1 MCVTSDMYVSHK
13 LTFLCQGQISRSSTA
28 LTRANRL
35 LFSWNCSISQSIFE
49 IKKLDYFPI
58 SSSSKWRLQTA
69 SLVQPT
75 VQNPKTPLH
84 VQRPEWCSWWSSLEN
99 KPSTLGQTPAELNHR
114 HLIRLTLSLMQL
126 PDDSWNLRH
135 SKHWLSSRRRGQR
148 HYQMLQDKQNWRP
161 ITVIFTLEFHK
172 TVKKI
177 VSVT

>member
-99 KPSTLGQTPAELNHR
+99 KPSTLGQTPAELNQ
-114 HLIRLTLSLMQL
+114 TDTWSVS
-126 PDDSWNLRH
+126 PC
-135 SKHWLSSRRRGQR
+135 HWCS
-148 HYQMLQDKQNWRP
+148 YQMTVGTSGTQNIDSRP
-161 ITVIFTLEFHK
+161 GDVGNGIIRCCRINK
-172 TVKKI
+172 TGGQ
-177 VSVT
+177 